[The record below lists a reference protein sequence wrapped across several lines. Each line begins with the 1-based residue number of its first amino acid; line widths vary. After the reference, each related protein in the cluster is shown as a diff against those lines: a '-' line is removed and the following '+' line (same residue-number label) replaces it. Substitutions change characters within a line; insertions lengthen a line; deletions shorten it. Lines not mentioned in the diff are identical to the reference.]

1 MWIHELF
8 PLTTVA
14 TKSLWLSEYVSKC
27 VSLQVTKRGL
37 PAAKLFWM
45 LIGSERW
52 ALRTIIESLLLPCL
66 RQNMNTMLF
75 VNWPQLPNQPHM
87 RLYVCLSVHICGN
100 VCVCVCSLLA
110 EGQECPSVCGCTW
123 LQRVMDES
131 GTLPSIFLFI
141 YLFKLGVVSKWSIAH
156 WQMPMYM
163 NMCAW

>member
-1 MWIHELF
+1 M
-8 PLTTVA
+8 
-14 TKSLWLSEYVSKC
+14 SL
-27 VSLQVTKRGL
+27 
-37 PAAKLFWM
+37 
-45 LIGSERW
+45 
-52 ALRTIIESLLLPCL
+52 
-66 RQNMNTMLF
+66 
-75 VNWPQLPNQPHM
+75 
-87 RLYVCLSVHICGN
+87 CLSVCLCRLQSVGCQLQSFSGCWLEVN
-100 VCVCVCSLLA
+100 VEHSGQLLNHYCYHASGKIWTPCYLSTDHSFLINLTCVCMFVLVCTYVAMCVCVCSLLA